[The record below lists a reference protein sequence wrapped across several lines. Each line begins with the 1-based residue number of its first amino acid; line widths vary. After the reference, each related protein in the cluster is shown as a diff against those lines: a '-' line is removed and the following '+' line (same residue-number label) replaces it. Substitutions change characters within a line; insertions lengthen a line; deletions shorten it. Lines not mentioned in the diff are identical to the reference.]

1 MSPRARAT
9 LSLFGGWNS
18 ARGGAMHL
26 PRPTFHSVAS
36 AASRCCSVE
45 ALRADDR
52 QADSDG
58 RVDPGVRA
66 GDAPRTWLV
75 RRGF

>member
-1 MSPRARAT
+1 
-9 LSLFGGWNS
+9 
-18 ARGGAMHL
+18 
-26 PRPTFHSVAS
+26 
-36 AASRCCSVE
+36 
-45 ALRADDR
+45 LRAEDR